1 MNKLIYS
8 LTFIMILSGCNL
20 TKHYKKVATDT
31 DVTLLKKAIIAPW
44 VSVNFPNQT
53 TFIPGQ
59 VDTLE
64 LIHYDEIALKEMN
77 DIIDSLLMLPRD
89 SVIKLLKEKCIPVT
103 KTVYLTRVDTVQRE
117 DQAKVFVLQQ
127 SLARSESAIVQ
138 LNADITQ
145 KESKLDKVKNQR
157 NTFIGISFLFVL
169 SIVIFLYVKLKP

>member
-1 MNKLIYS
+1 MRLFIIVVIALI
-8 LTFIMILSGCNL
+8 GCNT

-31 DVTLLKKAIIAPW
+31 DVTLYKKAIIAPW

-53 TFIPGQ
+53 TFIAGQ
-59 VDTLE
+59 VDTVETLVW
-64 LIHYDEIALKEMN
+64 DEMILNEMN
-77 DIIDSLLMLPRD
+77 EIIDSLLMLPKD

-127 SLARSESAIVQ
+127 SLARSEATIIKRD
-138 LNADITQ
+138 ATI
-145 KESKLDKVKNQR
+145 LDKDAALSKVKNQR

-169 SIVIFLYVKLKP
+169 SLVIFIYVKLKP

>member
-1 MNKLIYS
+1 VIALI
-8 LTFIMILSGCNL
+8 GCNT
-20 TKHYKKVATDT
+20 TKHYKKVATDI
-31 DVTLLKKAIIAPW
+31 DVTLEKKAIIAPW

-53 TFIPGQ
+53 TFIIGKM
-59 VDTLE
+59 DTVE
-64 LIHYDEIALKEMN
+64 KVVYDDDALNQMTE
-77 DIIDSLLMLPRD
+77 IIDSLLMLPKD

-127 SLARSESAIVQ
+127 SLARSEAAIVQ

-145 KESKLDKVKNQR
+145 KDAKLDKVKNQR